1 MSNLGNKFILANR
14 FVFDSTA
21 NLLIEQ
27 PSEQEVRLGSNESR
41 ILLMFIQKPNQIIA
55 RDELHNFVW
64 REQGFEVD
72 DSSLTQAISTLRKM
86 LQDSTKQP
94 LFIKTIPKRGYQFIA
109 PIEQLT
115 DTTPP
120 SEYQSSEQPADVQSE
135 LTSNVN
141 ATHSSTK
148 QTQSITPA
156 SENPSLIAN
165 LKQRSGLPSF
175 LMLFIAVLLPILV
188 FTFSSPPSSSFRQ
201 LSVVNDVLISTP
213 TNHPDISNWLPLI
226 QSCIKEHRLMQSNQR
241 ILKEVIATGGDNG
254 QLTLNYIYL
263 PQYSRNNIT
272 LRIFANS
279 SDTDK
284 VCQK

>member
-94 LFIKTIPKRGYQFIA
+94 LFIKTVPKRGYQFIA
-109 PIEQLT
+109 PVEQLIEA
-115 DTTPP
+115 TP
-120 SEYQSSEQPADVQSE
+120 SCEHQSSEPSVDAQSE
-135 LTSNVN
+135 LAANVIASN
-141 ATHSSTK
+141 SSIK
-148 QTQSITPA
+148 QTITPA
-156 SENPSLIAN
+156 LETPSLITN

-175 LMLFIAVLLPILV
+175 LMLFVAVLLPILV